1 MTEENGD
8 EDDDG
13 EEERALAAAG
23 CVTAI
28 RRILEALNKDK
39 TGLA

>member
-1 MTEENGD
+1 MILTNI

-13 EEERALAAAG
+13 EGALAAVG

-28 RRILEALNKDK
+28 RRIMESVQSNKQLLN
-39 TGLA
+39 